1 MGWLVILYTLFFIF
15 HIPTSSHHIPHSA
28 FRSPHNVIIVLN
40 MRILL
45 SSDLYFPAVNGI
57 SQFTRNLAQALA
69 AKGHKVGII
78 AASPTGKRSIEFE
91 GDVTIYRTR
100 SVVFPFYQNI
110 RISMAPQ
117 VEVRRIVK
125 DFNPDVMHTQ
135 LLLGIG
141 QAVMSVSEKYNIP
154 MVSTSHAMPE
164 NLMDNLKR
172 LSAFSKPINYMLRD
186 YGRRFHNR
194 ADVITSPTQSAI
206 DGFGKHAAKI
216 KKPLKIISN
225 GIDLSTFKPG
235 TLSDELYKKYN
246 LPKNKPLVVYIGR
259 LDAEK
264 HVNVVIHAM
273 RRILQQIDAHLLL
286 VGYGLEEDN
295 LKQMVSDLGIQKNV
309 TFGGFVP
316 EEDKIELVKAGT
328 VFLHASPAE
337 LQCISALEAMAAG
350 MPFVGVNAGA
360 LPELCQDGRNGYLFD
375 LDDDEQAAEN
385 VLKILNDT
393 KLHKKFSQ
401 ESIAIA
407 KTHDM
412 EYTVAQYTDV
422 YKEAIACTAKHKG
435 KKRRVIAAK
444 SLVKLKDTAKK
455 LKKSS

>member
-1 MGWLVILYTLFFIF
+1 
-15 HIPTSSHHIPHSA
+15 
-28 FRSPHNVIIVLN
+28 

-45 SSDLYFPAVNGI
+45 SSDLYFPAVNGV
-57 SQFTRNLAQALA
+57 SQFTRNFAQALA
-69 AKGHKVGII
+69 KEGHTVGII
-78 AASPTGKRSIEFE
+78 AASPTGKRMIEFE

-100 SVVFPFYQNI
+100 SIVFPFYQNI
-110 RISMAPQ
+110 RISVAPQ

-164 NLMDNLKR
+164 NLMDNLKK

-194 ADVITSPTQSAI
+194 ADLITSPTQSAI
-206 DGFGKHAAKI
+206 DGFGKHASKI
-216 KKPLKIISN
+216 KKPIKIISN

-235 TLSDELYKKYN
+235 VMSDDLYKKYN
-246 LPKNKPLVVYIGR
+246 LPQDRQLIVYIGR

-264 HVNVVIHAM
+264 HINVIIKALKQ
-273 RRILQQIDAHLLL
+273 ILKQKDVHLLL
-286 VGYGLEEDN
+286 VGYGLEEQN
-295 LKQMVSDLGIQKNV
+295 LKQMVSDLELGEHV

-316 EEDKIELVKAGT
+316 EEDKIELVKAGDL
-328 VFLHASPAE
+328 FMMASPAE
-337 LQCISALEAMAAG
+337 LQCISALEAMAGG
-350 MPFVGVNAGA
+350 MPVVGVNAGA

-375 LDDDEQAAEN
+375 LDNDEQAAELA
-385 VLKILNDT
+385 LKILNDDE
-393 KLHKKFSQ
+393 LRAKFSKQ
-401 ESIAIA
+401 SVAIA
-407 KTHDM
+407 STHDM
-412 EYTVAQYTDV
+412 AHTVEQFIDV
-422 YKEAIACTAKHKG
+422 YNEAIACTAKNKG

-444 SLVKLKDTAKK
+444 GLGKLKEAAKK
-455 LKKSS
+455 LKKSSSSEKS